1 MAIARGGTG
10 LSIQT
15 RALEY
20 KDGDTLLEAYMAW
33 DDSGS
38 DPRPGV
44 MVSHAWAGRS
54 EFEEGKAEKLAEL
67 GYVGVAIDLYGKG
80 VRGGTREENTALMRP
95 LLDDRSMLQRRMK
108 LGLEQVR
115 KQKEVDS
122 TRVAAMGFCFGGL
135 CVLDLARTGADVR
148 GVASFHGLFGKPGN
162 TDGNKIPAKVLVMH
176 GWDDPMAPPDQ
187 VLGLTEELSAAGADW
202 QIHAYGGT
210 LHAFTNPSAN
220 DPEFG
225 TVYSAEAD
233 RRSWQSLQL
242 FLAEIF

>member
-1 MAIARGGTG
+1 MGIH
-10 LSIQT
+10 T
-15 RALEY
+15 RTIEY
-20 KDGDTLLEAYMAW
+20 KDGDTVLEAYMAW
-33 DDSGS
+33 DDSAG

-54 EFEEGKAEKLAEL
+54 DLEESKAEQLAEL

-80 VRGGTREENTALMRP
+80 VHGQSKEQNAALMKP
-95 LLDDRSMLQRRMK
+95 LLEDRSMLQRRMK

-115 KQKEVDS
+115 KQREVDAS
-122 TRVAAMGFCFGGL
+122 RVAAMGFCFGGL

-162 TDGNKIPAKVLVMH
+162 TEGKKISARVLVMH
-176 GWDDPMAPPDQ
+176 GWDDPMATPDQ
-187 VLGLTEELSAAGADW
+187 VLGLTEELSAAGAAW
-202 QIHAYGGT
+202 QVLAYGGT
-210 LHAFTNPSAN
+210 KHAFTNPSAN
-220 DPEFG
+220 DPDFG
-225 TVYSAEAD
+225 TVYSPDAD